1 MLNSLFLF
9 ILALLIILPTCS
21 GEKPK
26 GPPPPVPVAV
36 AAAVKQDVPV
46 QIRTIGAVE
55 PFATVSIKA
64 RVGGELKQV
73 NFREGQD
80 VKKGEL
86 LFVIDPRTWEA
97 NLKEAQ
103 AKLARDKALANKAK
117 ADARRFAELVQKEFV
132 SREQYEQAL
141 ATAESLQA
149 TVEAD
154 EKAVESSRLQVSYCY
169 IHAPITG
176 RTGTLLADQGNLIK
190 ADADKAMVVINQ
202 VEPIYVSFAVPQ
214 QFLADIKRFMAA
226 GAVKVDA
233 WLSNEEKPE
242 EGVLTFV
249 NNTVDPAT
257 GTILLKATYPNQVKR
272 LWPGQFV
279 NVVVNL
285 TTERGAV
292 VVPTQAVQTGQEGQF
307 VFVVKDDLTVEVRPV
322 EAGRFFDGQAVVKKG
337 LQPGER
343 VVTDGHL
350 RLAPGAKVQIKEGK

>member
-249 NNTVDPAT
+249 NNT
-257 GTILLKATYPNQVKR
+257 
-272 LWPGQFV
+272 
-279 NVVVNL
+279 
-285 TTERGAV
+285 
-292 VVPTQAVQTGQEGQF
+292 
-307 VFVVKDDLTVEVRPV
+307 
-322 EAGRFFDGQAVVKKG
+322 
-337 LQPGER
+337 
-343 VVTDGHL
+343 
-350 RLAPGAKVQIKEGK
+350 